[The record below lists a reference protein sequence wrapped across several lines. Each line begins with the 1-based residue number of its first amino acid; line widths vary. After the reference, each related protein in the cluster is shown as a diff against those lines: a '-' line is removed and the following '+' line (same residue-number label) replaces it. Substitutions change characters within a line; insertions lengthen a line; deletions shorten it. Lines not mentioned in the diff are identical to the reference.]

1 MHVSYEKSK
10 EYFMSK
16 SVTDELIKLKELM
29 DSGIITKREFAELK
43 ERILQSPKD
52 EQQKDIKENIEEIDI
67 SSLKGKELKEARWAN
82 YIKKNPDMDP
92 SIPKTNSNTTPHS
105 KIKCPR
111 CGSDNIQFM
120 QQEKKAFS
128 IGKAVG
134 GAVLT
139 GGIGTLAGFAGKKGK
154 KQWFC
159 QNCNSTF
166 ETKK

>member
-67 SSLKGKELKEARWAN
+67 SSLKGKELREARWAN
-82 YIKKNPDMDP
+82 YIKKKSRYG
-92 SIPKTNSNTTPHS
+92 SINT
-105 KIKCPR
+105 
-111 CGSDNIQFM
+111 
-120 QQEKKAFS
+120 
-128 IGKAVG
+128 
-134 GAVLT
+134 
-139 GGIGTLAGFAGKKGK
+139 
-154 KQWFC
+154 
-159 QNCNSTF
+159 
-166 ETKK
+166 